1 MNIEVDRRKGEKAAG
16 GRRAE
21 MEVRWCA
28 SILIK
33 RGGGAR
39 GESRHHGH
47 DRGAAVHQTAW
58 HHGRSGEA
66 VDVPAAQP
74 WTAAR
79 REPQEKVGPA
89 MAISTRVRPPLIG
102 EARAIST

>member
-16 GRRAE
+16 GRCAE
-21 MEVRWCA
+21 MEVRGA
-28 SILIK
+28 SILIEC
-33 RGGGAR
+33 GGGAR
-39 GESRHHGH
+39 GDRQHGH
-47 DRGAAVHQTAW
+47 DRGAAAHQAAW
-58 HHGRSGEA
+58 HHGRSGQA

-74 WTAAR
+74 WTAVR